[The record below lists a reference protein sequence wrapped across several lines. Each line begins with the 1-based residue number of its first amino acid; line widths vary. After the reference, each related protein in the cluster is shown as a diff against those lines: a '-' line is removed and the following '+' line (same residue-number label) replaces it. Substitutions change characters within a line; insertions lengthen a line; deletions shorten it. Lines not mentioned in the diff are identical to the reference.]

1 MAKPVTPQDM
11 FDLWQKM
18 VNPGAYPLQS
28 LMFPVLDA
36 KEIEKKI
43 AELEV
48 VEHWLKANL
57 NMLQLSIKSLEYQR
71 QMVKGGERVR
81 AAMESAEAPA
91 PEAQPATGEAGE
103 EIPNPAL
110 WAWNMMKQAGTEAA
124 EAMGRAVEA
133 AGNTARE
140 AAEEA
145 TKKVAPKRK
154 KTVRRKRKVS

>member
-1 MAKPVTPQDM
+1 MTRPVTPQDM

-28 LMFPVLDA
+28 LMFPVMDA
-36 KEIEKKI
+36 KELERKI
-43 AELEV
+43 HELEV

-71 QMVKGGERVR
+71 QVVQGGERIR
-81 AAMESAEAPA
+81 AAMDEG
-91 PEAQPATGEAGE
+91 AQPADKPGE

-110 WAWNMMKQAGTEAA
+110 WAWNMMAQAGTDAA

-133 AGNTARE
+133 AQGAVPE
-140 AAEEA
+140 AAKPRA
-145 TKKVAPKRK
+145 KARRK
-154 KTVRRKRKVS
+154 K